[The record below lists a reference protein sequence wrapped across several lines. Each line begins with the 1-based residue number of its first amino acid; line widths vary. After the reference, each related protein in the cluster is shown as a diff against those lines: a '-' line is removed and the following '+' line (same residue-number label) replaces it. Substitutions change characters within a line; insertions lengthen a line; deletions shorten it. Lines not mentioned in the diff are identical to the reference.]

1 MKKITTLLLT
11 LLSITFAHA
20 ELQTLDNQALR
31 TVEGQ
36 AGADLSLKLSLNH
49 DIMSD
54 SDLQNASKKP
64 MFNCDQLEYCRL
76 AISFNKRFVQKYTN
90 QGGTDTRPTDSDNL
104 WTVAA
109 SDPLKNG
116 TGTSA
121 EGRKLWLVMK
131 GIQGTVNIQKLGLEG
146 VDLTYNRDSD
156 NKSMIKPAFKLSF
169 TADKPI
175 QIRDFGFDALSIEQD
190 KFTSY
195 YETVSGKT
203 VLTERGSTDPQ
214 DYGYLKL
221 SKYTAVGET
230 TDATAPTTGPKGTTA
245 NNYDTNK
252 EMGFMGLR
260 MNGNLALQGN
270 IKMFGCDSS
279 HPRC

>member
-1 MKKITTLLLT
+1 MRKITALLLMMNAT
-11 LLSITFAHA
+11 LVHA

-54 SDLQNASKKP
+54 PDLQDATKKP
-64 MFNCDQLEYCRL
+64 TFNCTELPYCRL
-76 AISFNKRFVQKYTN
+76 AMSFNKRFVQKYTN
-90 QGGTDTRPTDSDNL
+90 TGVGDTRPTDSDDL
-104 WTVAA
+104 WTVPA
-109 SDPLKNG
+109 SDPTEGVG
-116 TGTSA
+116 T

-131 GIQGTVNIQKLGLEG
+131 GIQGTVNIQKLGLESI
-146 VDLTYNRDSD
+146 DLTYNRKSD
-156 NKSMIKPAFKLSF
+156 NKLMIKPAIKLSF
-169 TADKPI
+169 SADKPI

-195 YETVSGKT
+195 YETIGGKT
-203 VLTERGSTDPQ
+203 VLTERGSTNPD

-245 NNYDTNK
+245 NNYDTGK

-270 IKMFGCDSS
+270 IMMFGCDAS

>member
-1 MKKITTLLLT
+1 MKKITTLLLMLSAT
-11 LLSITFAHA
+11 LAHA

-54 SDLQNASKKP
+54 SDLQNANKKP
-64 MFNCDQLEYCRL
+64 MFNCEELEYCRL
-76 AISFNKRFVQKYTN
+76 AISFNKRFVQA
-90 QGGTDTRPTDSDNL
+90 QGDEDANSET
-104 WTVAA
+104 WTLAA
-109 SDPLKNG
+109 SDPLKDG
-116 TGTSA
+116 TGINA

-131 GIQGTVNIQKLGLEG
+131 GIQGTVNIQKLGLDG

-156 NKSMIKPAFKLSF
+156 NKSMIKPAIQLSF
-169 TADKPI
+169 SADKPI

-195 YETVSGKT
+195 YETIGGKT
-203 VLTERGSTDPQ
+203 VLTERGSTNPD

-245 NNYDTNK
+245 NNYDTGK

-270 IKMFGCDSS
+270 IMMFGCDAS

>member
-1 MKKITTLLLT
+1 MKKITTLLLMLSAT
-11 LLSITFAHA
+11 LAHA

-54 SDLQNASKKP
+54 PDLQDATKKP
-64 MFNCDQLEYCRL
+64 TFNCTELPYCRL

-90 QGGTDTRPTDSDNL
+90 TGPGDTRPTDSDDL

-131 GIQGTVNIQKLGLEG
+131 GIQGTVNIQKLGLESI
-146 VDLTYNRDSD
+146 DLTYNRKSD
-156 NKSMIKPAFKLSF
+156 NKLMIKPAIKLSF
-169 TADKPI
+169 SADKPI

-195 YETVSGKT
+195 YETIGGKT
-203 VLTERGSTDPQ
+203 VLTERGSTNPD
-214 DYGYLKL
+214 DYGYLNPK
-221 SKYTAVGET
+221 KYDEVFQS
-230 TDATAPTTGPKGTTA
+230 TDATAPTTGPIGTTG
-245 NNYDTNK
+245 NKYDIGR
-252 EMGFMGLR
+252 EAGFVGLR

-270 IKMFGCDSS
+270 IMMFGCDAS